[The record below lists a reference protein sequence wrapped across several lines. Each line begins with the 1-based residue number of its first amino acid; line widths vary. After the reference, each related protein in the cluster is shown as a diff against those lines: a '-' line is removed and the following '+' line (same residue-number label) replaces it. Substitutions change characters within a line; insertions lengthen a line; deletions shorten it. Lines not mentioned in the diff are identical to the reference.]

1 MPPKL
6 DPDGGL
12 LVDSP
17 SMRTRQM
24 MRKLSVVGA
33 AVGGVLL
40 TASVAGAQDRP
51 YDTYFGHKGEF
62 VFSADRLVPVL
73 AFTQNKITDNNSN
86 PNTSTTTSGSA
97 ISLLWGNNS
106 VLAGG
111 GAGGGLNGAGNSTFY
126 TTPRL
131 GFDYVVVP
139 NLTIGGDLFV
149 FFTLGGST
157 TTTTTSPTRT
167 VTNSQDNPSGNA
179 FGIAPRV
186 GYVFGINDLLSF
198 WLRGGFSFYHAG
210 TSVTDGTCLTQ
221 SDTSSVNVFGLDF
234 DPQLVISPT
243 SHFAFIAGPAID
255 VGFAGG
261 FSASRPLGNQCN
273 TTVTTSDGYSSFNIG
288 LTGGLMGWF

>member
-1 MPPKL
+1 
-6 DPDGGL
+6 
-12 LVDSP
+12 
-17 SMRTRQM
+17 

-73 AFTQNKITDNNSN
+73 AFTQNKITNDNGN

-106 VLAGG
+106 VLGGG
-111 GAGGGLNGAGNSTFY
+111 GAGGLGGAGNSTFY

-131 GFDYVVVP
+131 GFDYVVIP

-157 TTTTTSPTRT
+157 TNTAGSRSVST
-167 VTNSQDNPSGNA
+167 DNPSGNA

-186 GYVFGINDLLSF
+186 GYVFGINDVFSF

-210 TSVTDGTCLTQ
+210 ESVADGNCPNQ
-221 SDTSSVNVFGLDF
+221 NDTSSLNVFGLDL
-234 DPQLVISPT
+234 DPQFVISPT

-261 FSASRPLGNQCN
+261 FSSSNPLGNQCN
-273 TTVTTSDGYSSFNIG
+273 TTATTSDGYSSFNIG